1 MKVPFSFLGS
11 VFCFVLTVLGLRCFM
26 GLALVEVS
34 GRYSLVAVHGL
45 LIAVASLVEHR
56 LPNTS
61 LIAVVHGPSCSS
73 AYLIFPDRD

>member
-11 VFCFVLTVLGLRCFM
+11 VFCFVLPVLGLRCLM

-34 GRYSLVAVHGL
+34 GRHSLVAVHGL

-61 LIAVVHGPSCSS
+61 LIAVVHWPSCSS
-73 AYLIFPDRD
+73 AYLFDLPR

>member
-34 GRYSLVAVHGL
+34 GRHSLVAVHEL
-45 LIAVASLVEHR
+45 LIAVASLHR
-56 LPNTS
+56 LPSTS

-73 AYLIFPDRD
+73 ACLIFPDRD